1 MYWKCLPI
9 SFNKLATWLITQ
21 PFAHGDLKPG
31 NITMK
36 ENINN
41 AVPIISHFEENIL

>member
-21 PFAHGDLKPG
+21 PCAHGDLKPD